1 MKTKMFLITFIAIAM
16 SACSE
21 SKSVTKVDKSIYY
34 DDNGFTIRKI
44 RVDSVDYV
52 VVRDYMS
59 GGVSI
64 TKHSK

>member
-1 MKTKMFLITFIAIAM
+1 M

-44 RVDSVDYV
+44 RVDSVDYIV
-52 VVRDYMS
+52 AKDYMS
-59 GGVSI
+59 GGVAI

>member
-1 MKTKMFLITFIAIAM
+1 MFLIAFIAIAI

-21 SKSVTKVDKSIYY
+21 SKSVTKVDKSVYY
-34 DDNGFTIRKI
+34 DDNSLTVRKI